1 MKREGHNGL
10 CQWHMYRDFFVFR
23 VSVHALFRFRIVSDA
38 FLVCC
43 RNPLTAPYK
52 KKREITR
59 CYDER
64 FTAAEL

>member
-43 RNPLTAPYK
+43 RNPLTAPLK
-52 KKREITR
+52 KKERSPAATT
-59 CYDER
+59 ER
-64 FTAAEL
+64 FTVAEL